1 MENINNKSNE
11 NPLSLQEF
19 KSMVQGLIKQ
29 EKEKTENKTGHFKRF
44 EDIDELI
51 KEDQRMWELV
61 NTDWEKAQDEIV
73 EYKNKIPQKQ
83 ESRMVF
89 AAYLSNMIM
98 RNMYKS
104 RK

>member
-19 KSMVQGLIKQ
+19 KLMVQELIKQ
-29 EKEKTENKTGHFKRF
+29 EKIENKTGHFNRF
-44 EDIDELI
+44 EDINELTE
-51 KEDQRMWELV
+51 EDQKMWELV
-61 NTDWEKAQDEIV
+61 NTNWEKASDEIV
-73 EYKNKIPQKQ
+73 EYKNKIPQEQK
-83 ESRMVF
+83 SRMVF

-98 RNMYKS
+98 RNMNKS